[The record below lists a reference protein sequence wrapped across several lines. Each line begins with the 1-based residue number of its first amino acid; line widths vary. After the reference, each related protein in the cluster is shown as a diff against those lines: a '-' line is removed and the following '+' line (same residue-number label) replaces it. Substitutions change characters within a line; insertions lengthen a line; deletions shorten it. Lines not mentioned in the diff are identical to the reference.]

1 MIVCASVIVIVAK
14 KNRKKKKKKKKK
26 YFYFNISTFFKI
38 FFFSVVSFY
47 LFFLYSLIYFF
58 FFFIIIIFHSLYLLK
73 NYSSAT
79 DAHTRARALCLMF
92 IYFPIENQRCSIERD
107 HKGFVISQIETNPS
121 LGAAVVVTVMDHHPA
136 TPSCRTNVA
145 VTFLPSLH
153 GITPI

>member
-1 MIVCASVIVIVAK
+1 MCKCNCDCCK

-26 YFYFNISTFFKI
+26 YFYLNISTFFK
-38 FFFSVVSFY
+38 
-47 LFFLYSLIYFF
+47 FF
-58 FFFIIIIFHSLYLLK
+58 FFGCFFLFIFFCIRLFIFSFFFYYYFPFTLLK

-79 DAHTRARALCLMF
+79 DAHTRARALCPMF

-107 HKGFVISQIETNPS
+107 HKGFVISQIDTNPS

>member
-14 KNRKKKKKKKKK
+14 KIEKRRKRRRR
-26 YFYFNISTFFKI
+26 NIFILIFLRFLN

-47 LFFLYSLIYFF
+47 LFFSVFAYLFFLFF
-58 FFFIIIIFHSLYLLK
+58 FIIIFHSLYLLK

-79 DAHTRARALCLMF
+79 DAHTRARALCPMF

>member
-14 KNRKKKKKKKKK
+14 KIEKRRKRRRR
-26 YFYFNISTFFKI
+26 NIFILI
-38 FFFSVVSFY
+38 F
-47 LFFLYSLIYFF
+47 LRFLNFF
-58 FFFIIIIFHSLYLLK
+58 FFGCFFLFIFFCIRLFIFSFFFIIIFHSLYLLK

>member
-26 YFYFNISTFFKI
+26 YFYLNISTFFKI
-38 FFFSVVSFY
+38 FFSVVSFY
-47 LFFLYSLIYFF
+47 LFFSVFAYLFFLFF
-58 FFFIIIIFHSLYLLK
+58 FIIIFHSLYLLK

-79 DAHTRARALCLMF
+79 DAHTRARALCPMF

>member
-1 MIVCASVIVIVAK
+1 MCKCNCDCCK

-26 YFYFNISTFFKI
+26 YFYFDISTFFK
-38 FFFSVVSFY
+38 FFFFRLFLFIY
-47 LFFLYSLIYFF
+47 FFLYSLIYFF
-58 FFFIIIIFHSLYLLK
+58 FFFIIIFHSLYLLK

>member
-26 YFYFNISTFFKI
+26 YFYLNISTFFK

-47 LFFLYSLIYFF
+47 LFFSVFAYLFFLFF
-58 FFFIIIIFHSLYLLK
+58 FIIIFHSLYLLK

-79 DAHTRARALCLMF
+79 DAHTRARALCPMF

>member
-14 KNRKKKKKKKKK
+14 KIEKRRKRRRR
-26 YFYFNISTFFKI
+26 NIFILIFLRFLN
-38 FFFSVVSFY
+38 FFFFRLFLFIY
-47 LFFLYSLIYFF
+47 FFLYSLIYFF

>member
-1 MIVCASVIVIVAK
+1 MCKCNCDCCK

-26 YFYFNISTFFKI
+26 YFYFDISTFFK
-38 FFFSVVSFY
+38 
-47 LFFLYSLIYFF
+47 FF
-58 FFFIIIIFHSLYLLK
+58 FFGCFFLFIFFCIRLFIFSFFFIIIFHSLYLLK

-79 DAHTRARALCLMF
+79 DAHTRARALCPMF

>member
-1 MIVCASVIVIVAK
+1 VIVCASVIVIVAK

-26 YFYFNISTFFKI
+26 YFYLNISTFFKI
-38 FFFSVVSFY
+38 FFSVVSFY
-47 LFFLYSLIYFF
+47 LFFSLFAFLFFLFF
-58 FFFIIIIFHSLYLLK
+58 FIIIFHSLYLLK

-79 DAHTRARALCLMF
+79 DAHTRARALCPMF